1 MAAKITL
8 LSDLT
13 HSKVQVN
20 RKTTHNII

>member
-8 LSDLT
+8 LRDLT

-20 RKTTHNII
+20 RKTTPNII